1 MQHVRSMDVSTQ
13 DGSNHFDLVIVGTG
27 SGNSILSTDFDSW
40 RVAIVEEGVFGGTCL
55 NRGCIPTKMLVHAAD
70 TAETVRHGS
79 HLGIDATVD
88 AIRWRDIR
96 DRVFDRIDPIAAG
109 GEDYRSHRCPNITV
123 FKGRGVFTG
132 MKELAVTAA
141 DGTVSTITGA
151 QFVLAAGARPHMP
164 TIDGLGQVT
173 FHTSDTVMRLDEL
186 PARMTIVGGGFI
198 AVELAHV
205 FAAFGVAVTI
215 VHRGSLLLRQHEHE
229 VAQVVTAALRRR
241 TNLLL
246 GRHPTA
252 VREGADGV
260 ITLTLDDGSTVDSE
274 VLLLTTGRIPNSDLL
289 NVDVTGVM
297 THPDGRVIVDE
308 FQQTNVA
315 GIWGLG
321 DLSSPYMLK
330 HVANHEARVVQH
342 NLLYPDN
349 RKRTDHRFVPA
360 AVFTRPQVASVG
372 LTEAQAR
379 AAGID
384 VVCKVQAYGDVAYG
398 WAMEDRDSFVK
409 LVADRSTKQLVG
421 AHIVGPQSS
430 SLIQQLITA
439 MRFGIAADEL
449 AVDQYWIHPALPE
462 VVENALLGLD
472 FTAPHE
478 AR

>member
-1 MQHVRSMDVSTQ
+1 MDVTTQ
-13 DGSNHFDLVIVGTG
+13 DAKNHFDLVIVGTG
-27 SGNSILSTDFDSW
+27 SGNSILSSAFDSW

-70 TAETVRHGS
+70 TAEMVRHGS

-88 AIRWRDIR
+88 AIRWSDIR

-109 GEDYRSHRCPNITV
+109 GEEYRRQRCANITV

-132 MKELAVTAA
+132 MKEMAVTVA
-141 DGTVSTITGA
+141 DGSVTTITGT

-164 TIDGLGQVT
+164 EIDGLDAVT

-186 PARMTIVGGGFI
+186 PARMTIVGGGYI

-229 VAQVVTAALRRR
+229 VAQVVTAAFRKR

-252 VREGADGV
+252 VTENSGGV
-260 ITLTLDDGSTVDSE
+260 IRLTLDDGSMVESE

-289 NVDVTGVM
+289 QVQATGVT
-297 THPDGRVIVDE
+297 THGDGRVVVDE
-308 FQQTNVA
+308 HQRTVVD
-315 GIWGLG
+315 GIWALG

-330 HVANHEARVVQH
+330 HVANHEARVVQY
-342 NLLYPDN
+342 NLLHPDGP
-349 RKRTDHRFVPA
+349 KSTDHRFVPA

-372 LTEAQAR
+372 MTEAQAR
-379 AAGID
+379 SAGID

-409 LVADRSTKQLVG
+409 LVADRSTRQLVG

-462 VVENALLGLD
+462 VIENALLGLD

-478 AR
+478 DHS

>member
-1 MQHVRSMDVSTQ
+1 MDVTASDRT
-13 DGSNHFDLVIVGTG
+13 NHFDLVLVGTG
-27 SGNSILSTDFDSW
+27 SGNAILSAAFDSW

-55 NRGCIPTKMLVHAAD
+55 NRGCIPTKMFVHAAD
-70 TAETVRHGS
+70 TAETVRHGG
-79 HLGIDATVD
+79 HLGIDATID

-109 GEDYRSHRCPNITV
+109 GEEYRVQRCPNITV
-123 FKGRGVFTG
+123 FKGHGTFTG
-132 MKELAVTAA
+132 IKELAVTAA
-141 DGTVSTITGA
+141 DGTITVITGT

-173 FHTSDTVMRLDEL
+173 FHTSDTVMRLDDL
-186 PARMTIVGGGFI
+186 PSRMTIVGGGFI

-215 VHRGSLLLRQHEHE
+215 VHRSALLLRQHEHE
-229 VAQVVTAALRRR
+229 VAQVVTAALRKR

-246 GRHPTA
+246 GRHPTSVCEA
-252 VREGADGV
+252 ADGL
-260 ITLTLDDGSTVDSE
+260 ISLTLDDGSTVESE
-274 VLLLTTGRIPNSDLL
+274 VLLITTGRVPNSDLL
-289 NVDVTGVM
+289 NVDATGVT
-297 THPDGRVIVDE
+297 THSDRRVVVDAH
-308 FQQTNVA
+308 QRTVVD
-315 GIWGLG
+315 GIWALG
-321 DLSSPYMLK
+321 DLSSPHMLK

-342 NLLYPDN
+342 NLLHPDAL
-349 RKRTDHRFVPA
+349 KCTDHRFVPA

-372 LTEAQAR
+372 MTEVQAR

-439 MRFGIAADEL
+439 MRFGIPADEL

-472 FTAPHE
+472 FAASHQDHS
-478 AR
+478 